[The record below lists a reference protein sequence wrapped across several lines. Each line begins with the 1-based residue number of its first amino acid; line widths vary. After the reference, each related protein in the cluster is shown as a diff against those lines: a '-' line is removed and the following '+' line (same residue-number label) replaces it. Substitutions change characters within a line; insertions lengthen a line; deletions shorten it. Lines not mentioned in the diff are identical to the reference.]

1 MDLMVILTISIYME
15 EIVEMIS
22 KYAFPIVAACGM
34 GYFLYFIWRWV
45 TEEID
50 PVLGSALVTLIKLV
64 DRIRLLDND
73 LIRMKMKI
81 DTTLE
86 MREKIRAAELEELR
100 NQNPQ
105 K

>member
-1 MDLMVILTISIYME
+1 ME
-15 EIVEMIS
+15 EIVEITS
-22 KYAFPIVAACGM
+22 KYAFPIIAACGM

-50 PVLGSALVTLIKLV
+50 PVLGATMGTLIKLV
-64 DRIRLLDND
+64 DRIRMLDNE

-86 MREKIRAAELEELR
+86 LREKIRAAELEELR
-100 NQNPQ
+100 NQNSP
-105 K
+105 KNNPL

>member
-1 MDLMVILTISIYME
+1 M
-15 EIVEMIS
+15 EIVTLI
-22 KYAFPIVAACGM
+22 KDFGFPILATCGM
-34 GYFLYFIWRWV
+34 GYFLYFVWRWV

-50 PVLGSALVTLIKLV
+50 PVLGATMGTLIKLV
-64 DRIRLLDND
+64 DRIRILDNN

-100 NQNPQ
+100 NQNPP

>member
-1 MDLMVILTISIYME
+1 M
-15 EIVEMIS
+15 EIVTLI
-22 KYAFPIVAACGM
+22 KDYAFPIIATGIM
-34 GYFLYFIWRWV
+34 GGFIYYIWRWV

-50 PVLGSALVTLIKLV
+50 PVLGATMGTLIKLV
-64 DRIRLLDND
+64 DRVRILDNN

-86 MREKIRAAELEELR
+86 MRTKIRAAELEDLKK
-100 NQNPQ
+100 QNPP